1 MLTDRQKTIL
11 GEQITRKM
19 LTEQMEENGEPKDF
33 SSNLEERSDD
43 ALCRA
48 PAVPGILPRGK
59 IVEGEKAA
67 GVYEGAEPPVLKKRR
82 ENDSFSLLFC
92 EDTQI

>member
-1 MLTDRQKTIL
+1 MVK
-11 GEQITRKM
+11 
-19 LTEQMEENGEPKDF
+19 
-33 SSNLEERSDD
+33 LEERSDD

-67 GVYEGAEPPVLKKRR
+67 GEYEGAGPPVLNGSSQITKKPR
-82 ENDSFSLLFC
+82 LLSQGIYWIM
-92 EDTQI
+92 EAEGRPRGSGGLGPQ

>member
-1 MLTDRQKTIL
+1 M
-11 GEQITRKM
+11 
-19 LTEQMEENGEPKDF
+19 
-33 SSNLEERSDD
+33 EERSDD

-67 GVYEGAEPPVLKKRR
+67 GVYEGAEPPVLTKIAGQACY
-82 ENDSFSLLFC
+82 FC
-92 EDTQI
+92 TPARNRGKSGPVFWRANVSNTLKTVTY

>member
-1 MLTDRQKTIL
+1 M
-11 GEQITRKM
+11 
-19 LTEQMEENGEPKDF
+19 
-33 SSNLEERSDD
+33 EERSDD

-67 GVYEGAEPPVLKKRR
+67 GVYEGAAPPVLTKIAG
-82 ENDSFSLLFC
+82 LACYFC
-92 EDTQI
+92 TPARNRTGTNGTGIRYSIL

>member
-1 MLTDRQKTIL
+1 MVK
-11 GEQITRKM
+11 
-19 LTEQMEENGEPKDF
+19 
-33 SSNLEERSDD
+33 LEERSDD

-67 GVYEGAEPPVLKKRR
+67 GEYEGAEPLY
-82 ENDSFSLLFC
+82 
-92 EDTQI
+92 

>member
-1 MLTDRQKTIL
+1 MID
-11 GEQITRKM
+11 
-19 LTEQMEENGEPKDF
+19 
-33 SSNLEERSDD
+33 LEERSDD

-67 GVYEGAEPPVLKKRR
+67 GVYEGAAPPVLTKK
-82 ENDSFSLLFC
+82 DQ
-92 EDTQI
+92 TTV